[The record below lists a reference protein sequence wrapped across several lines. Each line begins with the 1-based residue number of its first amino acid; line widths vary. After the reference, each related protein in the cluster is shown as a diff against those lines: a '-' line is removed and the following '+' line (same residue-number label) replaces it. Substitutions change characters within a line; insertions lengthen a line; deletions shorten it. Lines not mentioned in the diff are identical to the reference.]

1 MAGSV
6 NIDCAHL
13 LASLNF
19 LLVAFF
25 FADFDFRGIFILD
38 TTVWLRTF
46 RNATVSLV
54 MADMSA
60 FVDFLIFGIIWR
72 ERLIKNNQAGGIMP
86 NFDEDF
92 PAKSLSFNRQVD
104 VAL

>member
-1 MAGSV
+1 LEHANCDAVKLKIFSSKV
-6 NIDCAHL
+6 
-13 LASLNF
+13 SLNF

-46 RNATVSLV
+46 RNATVSPV

-60 FVDFLIFGIIWR
+60 FVGFLIFGIIWR
-72 ERLIKNNQAGGIMP
+72 EQLIKNNQAGGIMP

-92 PAKSLSFNRQVD
+92 PPSP
-104 VAL
+104 